1 MTGYGNMHESNLT
14 CICLIINV
22 VFPIS
27 SVSIK
32 GCNGSTGRVYSG
44 LGLLIDDMVPAGAG
58 VMQLFLKC

>member
-1 MTGYGNMHESNLT
+1 MHDSNLT
-14 CICLIINV
+14 CICLIINF

-27 SVSIK
+27 SVST
-32 GCNGSTGRVYSG
+32 GCVYSG